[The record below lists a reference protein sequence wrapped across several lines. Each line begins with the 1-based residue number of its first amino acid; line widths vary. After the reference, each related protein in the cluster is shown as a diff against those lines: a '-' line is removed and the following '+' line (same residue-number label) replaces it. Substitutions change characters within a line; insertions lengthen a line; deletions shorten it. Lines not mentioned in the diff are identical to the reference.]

1 MSVREKI
8 TQDFKLFIEAMIDEL
23 ERHHPDKGDS
33 WKTTSPNYFYKLFH
47 DILDLYEITKNPD
60 ELVDMA
66 NILAMWWMTT
76 PRYQFS
82 SIDTSERRTPE

>member
-1 MSVREKI
+1 MSIREKI
-8 TQDFKLFIEAMIDEL
+8 TQDFKPFIEAMIDEL
-23 ERHHPDKGDS
+23 ERHYPDKGDS

-47 DILDLYEITKNPD
+47 DILDRYEITHIPD

-76 PRYQFS
+76 PRRLFS
-82 SIDTSERRTPE
+82 SLETSEERRPE